1 MLTCWHKRLQRVNV
15 LKLTKANATLT
26 VIMLT
31 LTVVTATL
39 SFNVLPLTLATAM
52 LNVNV
57 LPLKVATATVS
68 FNVLPLTLNVNVL
81 PFFLPNG
88 VVHKPVCV
96 RPDRKPLVPVF
107 SHRGSNVKWYSF
119 IIRDCMS

>member
-1 MLTCWHKRLQRVNV
+1 
-15 LKLTKANATLT
+15 
-26 VIMLT
+26 MLT

-68 FNVLPLTLNVNVL
+68 AYMCLTFTLT
-81 PFFLPNG
+81 
-88 VVHKPVCV
+88 C
-96 RPDRKPLVPVF
+96 
-107 SHRGSNVKWYSF
+107 
-119 IIRDCMS
+119 